1 MARNSA
7 AAKTRAGWEFIFPT
21 PLFLPAPPERFVLVS
36 AARSAAINR
45 DFAQNRFALRSV
57 IATKQYAFM
66 KELLKYT
73 YLMEVDKIGAELEK
87 LWDRYQDILSNPDW
101 EKLNEARAILFLIGN
116 VYCEKIV
123 PEAIERRLHLL
134 NKPMSLVEFLS
145 EVDGRSINL
154 PTLREDPL
162 FSQLEKFYLIVKEF
176 KNKNVGGKY
185 YIDEEKF
192 IELYNQYNPNK
203 KLKTGYRGR
212 FG

>member
-1 MARNSA
+1 
-7 AAKTRAGWEFIFPT
+7 
-21 PLFLPAPPERFVLVS
+21 
-36 AARSAAINR
+36 
-45 DFAQNRFALRSV
+45 
-57 IATKQYAFM
+57 M